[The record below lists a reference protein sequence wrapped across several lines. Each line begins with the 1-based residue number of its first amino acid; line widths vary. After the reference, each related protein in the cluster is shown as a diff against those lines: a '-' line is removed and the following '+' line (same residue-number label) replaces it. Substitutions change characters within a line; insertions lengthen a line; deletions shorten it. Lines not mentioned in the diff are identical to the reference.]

1 MPQPVLITGC
11 SSGIG
16 LTTARYLAERGV
28 PVYATVRSE
37 ADAVRVGAIQGV
49 TALVCDVTDD
59 AQVARLRSEIE
70 AREGGL
76 WGLVHNAGI
85 AHLGHLTGTSLED
98 LRAVF
103 EVNVFGVHRVTN
115 AFVDLIVAAKG
126 RIVTMSSLS
135 GTLSSVVLGAY
146 SMSKHALEAYTD
158 ALAKQLA
165 PLGVHVCAVVPGN
178 YASAIVDNAVGRFVP
193 PADAT
198 PDVAALFAPGA
209 DTSRSQFPG
218 PEPVAEGVHAALF
231 DVSPLERYLVVPI
244 AEEADVT
251 LGQAARE
258 WARLNA
264 SMPHRWSLERLVSE
278 VLGIDPDAGDGNR
291 AASVLAEAGRNEALL
306 RGVYQRLFVDSDL
319 TYADEVLAPDFWS
332 HDWPEGFGA
341 GPDGFRDFYAGVRSS
356 APDARYEVDD
366 VLAAGDKVVVRWRIV
381 GTHTHNWF
389 GVAPTGRPLELEGI
403 AIYRVAEGRLKERW
417 VVYDGLKS
425 ARRLQAEA

>member
-16 LTTARYLAERGV
+16 LATARHLAERGV
-28 PVYATVRSE
+28 TVYATVRSE

-49 TALVCDVTDD
+49 TAFVCDVTDD
-59 AQVARLRSEIE
+59 DQVARLRAEVE
-70 AREGGL
+70 AREGGDL

-85 AHLGHLTGTSLED
+85 AQLGHLTGTSVED
-98 LRAVF
+98 LRVVF

-135 GTLSSVVLGAY
+135 GTLSSALLGAY

-165 PLGVHVCAVVPGN
+165 PLGVHVCAVAPGN
-178 YASAIVDNAVGRFVP
+178 YASAIVRNAVGRFAP
-193 PADAT
+193 PVDAT
-198 PDVAALFAPGA
+198 PDVAAFFAADA

-218 PEPVAEGVHAALF
+218 PGPVAEAVHAALF

-244 AEEADVT
+244 AEEADVM

-264 SMPHRWSLERLVSE
+264 STPYRWSLERLATE
-278 VLGIDPDAGDGNR
+278 VA
-291 AASVLAEAGRNEALL
+291 
-306 RGVYQRLFVDSDL
+306 
-319 TYADEVLAPDFWS
+319 ADEGR
-332 HDWPEGFGA
+332 HDEG
-341 GPDGFRDFYAGVRSS
+341 V
-356 APDARYEVDD
+356 DAQ
-366 VLAAGDKVVVRWRIV
+366 G
-381 GTHTHNWF
+381 
-389 GVAPTGRPLELEGI
+389 
-403 AIYRVAEGRLKERW
+403 
-417 VVYDGLKS
+417 
-425 ARRLQAEA
+425 